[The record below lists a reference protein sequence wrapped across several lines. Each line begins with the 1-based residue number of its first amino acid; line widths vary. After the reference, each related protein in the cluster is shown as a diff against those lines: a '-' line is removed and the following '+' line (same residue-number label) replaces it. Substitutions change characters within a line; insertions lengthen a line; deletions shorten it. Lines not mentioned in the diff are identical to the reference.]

1 MAKRTLSRPTKENTK
16 PKREKAKA
24 ALDAVIDAIH
34 DDNRLLE
41 GDDLVNAIYEVFA
54 LVRPDSSFERSK

>member
-1 MAKRTLSRPTKENTK
+1 MAKRTPSLPKKENSK
-16 PKREKAKA
+16 PNREKAKA

-34 DDNRLLE
+34 DDNRMLE
-41 GDDLVNAIYEVFA
+41 SDDLLNAVYEVFA